1 MLSQETKVSY
11 GKHLLIQ
18 RVCHTKH
25 DDKTKGKR
33 KATVRTQAELEVPS
47 YTVRSKQ
54 SLIISTLTVVNCIG
68 LCCNLSTEIPI
79 FKVILSFFKQVP

>member
-18 RVCHTKH
+18 RVCHAEH

-33 KATVRTQAELEVPS
+33 KATVKNSSRA
-47 YTVRSKQ
+47 
-54 SLIISTLTVVNCIG
+54 
-68 LCCNLSTEIPI
+68 
-79 FKVILSFFKQVP
+79 

>member
-1 MLSQETKVSY
+1 MQNMMIKLKE
-11 GKHLLIQ
+11 
-18 RVCHTKH
+18 
-25 DDKTKGKR
+25 KGKQQL
-33 KATVRTQAELEVPS
+33 RTQAELEVPS
-47 YTVRSKQ
+47 DTVRSKQ